1 MSTVMSLTPHH
12 HQQPLGQARPGQ
24 PDPTPPPRGAYPCVT
39 FVTVP
44 SSATWT
50 LSLAALRVSIYAI
63 CSRASLLPWT
73 GRAAW
78 AYLSG
83 LKSMVIASP
92 SFTTRVSLGRSDFA
106 KVWCVAGHVS
116 STASRLRKPCGDC
129 KRGGNVYGGSG
140 GRQRRGERGWTNY
153 VVAGIPELLAHE
165 LVLPVGCLV
174 LAAVFG
180 HEAWD
185 YERHGC

>member
-1 MSTVMSLTPHH
+1 
-12 HQQPLGQARPGQ
+12 
-24 PDPTPPPRGAYPCVT
+24 
-39 FVTVP
+39 
-44 SSATWT
+44 
-50 LSLAALRVSIYAI
+50 
-63 CSRASLLPWT
+63 
-73 GRAAW
+73 
-78 AYLSG
+78 
-83 LKSMVIASP
+83 MVIASP

-116 STASRLRKPCGDC
+116 STALGYENRVEIAK
-129 KRGGNVYGGSG
+129 GGEMYMGIFGVGRRACSTAGWSG
-140 GRQRRGERGWTNY
+140 GRQRREERGWTNH